1 MRIYHCW
8 FCSSPIY
15 PGHGTLFV
23 RNDCKEFRFCRGK
36 CHKAFK
42 KHRNPRKVK
51 WTKISRKC
59 LKKELSDDLSQTFE
73 KKRNALFRYER
84 DKVLRTVEAVPK
96 ILSIKQKR
104 ESAFIKKRL
113 MTGVIQRKEEDIR
126 LVNTQMYLIKAPNA
140 KESVTKM
147 DESRTV
153 SESEETADVP
163 MERLEN
169 EVAKERQSTR
179 RMKLP
184 RKKRVK
190 LLSKS

>member
-1 MRIYHCW
+1 M
-8 FCSSPIY
+8 
-15 PGHGTLFV
+15 
-23 RNDCKEFRFCRGK
+23 
-36 CHKAFK
+36 
-42 KHRNPRKVK
+42 
-51 WTKISRKC
+51 
-59 LKKELSDDLSQTFE
+59 KKELSDDLSQTFE

-140 KESVTKM
+140 KESVAKM
-147 DESRTV
+147 DESLTV

-163 MERLEN
+163 MERLED